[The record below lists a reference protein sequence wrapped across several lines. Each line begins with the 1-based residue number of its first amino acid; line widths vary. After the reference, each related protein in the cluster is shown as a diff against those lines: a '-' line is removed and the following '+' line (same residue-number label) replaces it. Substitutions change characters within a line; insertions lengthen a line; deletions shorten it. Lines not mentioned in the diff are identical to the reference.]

1 MSARYTLYDQPR
13 AFRAHSRIWFGA
25 GAVGRASE
33 AARELGIE
41 PGPALLVTDAAVERL
56 GLAQDVATG
65 LGAAGF
71 GLHRFSEI
79 PGEPTADVAD
89 RAAAHAREVRPVLV
103 VGVGGGSVMD
113 VAKLSA
119 ALVHNAGRVMDYTH
133 VVRRRFAHPGVPMML
148 VPTTAGTGAEA
159 SQNAVVTMGPRKAFA
174 NNQPQLLAA
183 GVILDPLLTHSLPP
197 TVTAHTGLDALSH
210 CIEGMLST
218 NASGLTDLTAVQGIT
233 VIFDALPR
241 AYARGSDA
249 EARAGMMLAAYMGG
263 LTLNAGMVL
272 GHSVAYTIANRLHLP
287 HGLSCAL
294 ALPYAMAYSRES
306 AASRLRRIAE
316 AAGSDGEDG
325 IAGVEDLCRTVG
337 IPESLRSLGLEQAH
351 LPEMVTECLEHYPR
365 PNNPRPLARD
375 TLVSLYTAMWEGRPA
390 HTWPE

>member
-13 AFRAHSRIWFGA
+13 AFRAPSRIWFGA
-25 GAVGRASE
+25 GAVGRTSE
-33 AARELGIE
+33 ATRELGIE
-41 PGPALLVTDAAVERL
+41 PGPALLVTDAVVERL
-56 GLAQDVATG
+56 GLARDVASG

-71 GLHRFSEI
+71 ELHRFSEI

-89 RAAAHAREVRPVLV
+89 RAAAHAREVRPALG

-119 ALVHNAGRVMDYTH
+119 ALVHNAGSVIDYTH
-133 VVRRRFAHPGVPMML
+133 VVGRRFAHPGVPMIL

-218 NASGLTDLTAVQGIT
+218 NASGLTDLAAVQGIT
-233 VIFDALPR
+233 VIFEALPR
-241 AYARGSDA
+241 AYAKGSDP
-249 EARAGMMLAAYMGG
+249 EARAGMTLAAYMGG

-294 ALPYAMAYSRES
+294 ALPYAMAYSRGS
-306 AASRLRRIAE
+306 AAPRLRRIAE
-316 AAGSDGEDG
+316 AAGSDGGDV
-325 IAGVEDLCRTVG
+325 IAGVEGLLRTVG
-337 IPESLRSLGLEQAH
+337 IPESLRSLGLEQAQ
-351 LPEMVTECLEHYPR
+351 LSEMVTECLEHYPR
-365 PNNPRPLARD
+365 PNNPRALAREA
-375 TLVSLYTAMWEGRPA
+375 LVSLYTALWEGRPA
-390 HTWPE
+390 HTWPG

>member
-13 AFRAHSRIWFGA
+13 AFRAPSRIWFGA
-25 GAVGRASE
+25 AAAGRTSE
-33 AARELGIE
+33 ATRELGIE
-41 PGPALLVTDAAVERL
+41 PGPALLVTDAVVERL
-56 GLAQDVATG
+56 GLARDVATG
-65 LGAAGF
+65 LGTAGF
-71 GLHRFSEI
+71 ELHRFSEI

-89 RAAAHAREVRPVLV
+89 RAAAYAREVRPVIV

-119 ALVHNAGRVMDYTH
+119 ALVPNPGSAIDYTH
-133 VVRRRFAHPGVPMML
+133 LVGRRFAHPGVPMLL

-218 NASGLTDLTAVQGIT
+218 NASGLTDLGAVQGISM
-233 VIFDALPR
+233 IFEALPR
-241 AYARGSDA
+241 AHAAGSDA
-249 EARAGMMLAAYMGG
+249 EARAGMTLAAYMGG

-306 AASRLRRIAE
+306 ATPRLNRIAE
-316 AAGSDGEDG
+316 AAGSQDV
-325 IAGVEDLCRTVG
+325 IAGVEGLCRKVG
-337 IPESLRSLGLEQAH
+337 IPESLRSLGLEQAQ
-351 LPEMVTECLEHYPR
+351 LGEMVTECLQHYPR

-375 TLVSLYTAMWEGRPA
+375 ALVSLYTALWEGRPA
-390 HTWPE
+390 HTWAG